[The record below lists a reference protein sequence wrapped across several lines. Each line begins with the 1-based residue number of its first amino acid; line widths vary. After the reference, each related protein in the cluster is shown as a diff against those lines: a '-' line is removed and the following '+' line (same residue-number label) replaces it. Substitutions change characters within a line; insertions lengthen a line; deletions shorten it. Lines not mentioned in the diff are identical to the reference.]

1 MGPTATRACEF
12 TPTDANHMSVS
23 RLSIRGV
30 AARGRIV
37 YRDGSDL
44 EMVVPLS
51 SRSRRALCACGFIVS
66 KRKRSLLSSD
76 AVCTGGALQGNGGC
90 FTPSARSASFCSPV
104 ASPPPVL
111 AAQIPDGP
119 DGPRRLGAHHVAMVR
134 LDGRCAHHGA
144 GTRAHSV
151 PHKLCVVA
159 RERPG
164 EVDAVRREL
173 WVRRAAGEGVDGRDA
188 RSP

>member
-51 SRSRRALCACGFIVS
+51 SRKSTSTCSLCACG
-66 KRKRSLLSSD
+66 
-76 AVCTGGALQGNGGC
+76 
-90 FTPSARSASFCSPV
+90 
-104 ASPPPVL
+104 
-111 AAQIPDGP
+111 
-119 DGPRRLGAHHVAMVR
+119 
-134 LDGRCAHHGA
+134 
-144 GTRAHSV
+144 
-151 PHKLCVVA
+151 LCPNEND
-159 RERPG
+159 RY
-164 EVDAVRREL
+164 
-173 WVRRAAGEGVDGRDA
+173 
-188 RSP
+188 